1 MRLGD
6 LGVVINHPSQ
16 LYRRKVGGD
25 GKASSVARV
34 TNVNKRFLLSFS
46 RHSHVP
52 QCVDAI
58 FTLLPNTRGNLDTN
72 IFQLILEMSHGILG
86 ARVVPHDR
94 FTKRLSGLPTPHYG
108 SLALI
113 RNACQSRASK
123 ISTTA
128 PLSHAI
134 TSILPRT
141 LTLSLAQ
148 PAASKDFVP
157 SSIQMSACC

>member
-1 MRLGD
+1 M
-6 LGVVINHPSQ
+6 
-16 LYRRKVGGD
+16 
-25 GKASSVARV
+25 
-34 TNVNKRFLLSFS
+34 
-46 RHSHVP
+46 
-52 QCVDAI
+52 
-58 FTLLPNTRGNLDTN
+58 DTD
-72 IFQLILEMSHGILG
+72 IFQLILKVGYGILG
-86 ARVVPHDR
+86 ARVVPHDC

-113 RNACQSRASK
+113 RNACQPRASK

-128 PLSHAI
+128 SLSHVI
-134 TSILPRT
+134 TLLGSILPRT